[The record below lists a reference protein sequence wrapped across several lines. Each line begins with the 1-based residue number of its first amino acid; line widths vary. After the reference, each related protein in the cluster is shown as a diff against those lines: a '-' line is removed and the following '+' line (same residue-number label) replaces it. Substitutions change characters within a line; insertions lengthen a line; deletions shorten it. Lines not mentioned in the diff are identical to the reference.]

1 MLIWDIAA
9 NRQMCSCQGHWGSS
23 NGLAWSPDD
32 SRIAA
37 AGSDWTVQV
46 WNAQTGAQLLTYQGH
61 RDTVWSVAWSPDG
74 NFLASGSADHTIQI
88 WEAPQL

>member
-1 MLIWDIAA
+1 MFKF
-9 NRQMCSCQGHWGSS
+9 
-23 NGLAWSPDD
+23 DD

-61 RDTVWSVAWSPDG
+61 RDTAWSVAWSPDG

-88 WEAPQL
+88 WEAPRL